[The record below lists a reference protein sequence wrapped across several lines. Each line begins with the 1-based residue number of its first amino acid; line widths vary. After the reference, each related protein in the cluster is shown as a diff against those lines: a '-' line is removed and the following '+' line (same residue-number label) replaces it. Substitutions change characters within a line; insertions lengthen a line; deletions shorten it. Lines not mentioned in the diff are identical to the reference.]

1 MFAFGPRIRIPAAQV
16 FHTTEL
22 SYCFVNLSPVVPG
35 HVLVAPKAE
44 RRRVN
49 DMTDAETSDLLVVGR
64 FVARITERVYGA
76 SASTFVVQDGVD
88 AGQTVAHVHLH
99 VMPRR
104 PGERVGEGKR
114 NRNN

>member
-1 MFAFGPRIRIPAAQV
+1 V

-35 HVLVAPKAE
+35 HVLVAPKQE
-44 RRRVN
+44 RRRMN
-49 DMTDAETSDLLVVGR
+49 DMTEAETSDLLIVGR

-88 AGQTVAHVHLH
+88 AGQTVPHVHLH

-104 PGERVGEGKR
+104 PGEIVGKEKDC
-114 NRNN
+114 NN